1 MSNKVNTVVPIS
13 LATLQVPDLIVE
25 NDNGQMMIKNGP
37 VLGTVCLAGR
47 VLSVSARDGF
57 NAVQIDDTSAL
68 YTLFD
73 YKHSDINV
81 GDYIKAHGAVKKAKS
96 NAGMFFQAFVI
107 RKMEK
112 QEADQMS
119 VFLIEAILAQINHK
133 NGPKTEEFQPS
144 SMNQQKDTKMNQNAN
159 QTIQLPQVDG
169 ITSEHNQV
177 LAVVVKSEVEE
188 GAKVPDDFQHLKIPM
203 QKIKALLQN
212 LADEG
217 HIYSTIDDNHFKT
230 T

>member
-1 MSNKVNTVVPIS
+1 
-13 LATLQVPDLIVE
+13 
-25 NDNGQMMIKNGP
+25 
-37 VLGTVCLAGR
+37 
-47 VLSVSARDGF
+47 
-57 NAVQIDDTSAL
+57 
-68 YTLFD
+68 
-73 YKHSDINV
+73 
-81 GDYIKAHGAVKKAKS
+81 
-96 NAGMFFQAFVI
+96 MFFQAFVI

-188 GAKVPDDFQHLKIPM
+188 GAKVPDDFQHLKSNPQIVSYSNF
-203 QKIKALLQN
+203 LL
-212 LADEG
+212 
-217 HIYSTIDDNHFKT
+217 
-230 T
+230 